1 MKIIDCFMYF
11 DEDLVLEIRLN
22 TLDSIVDKFVICE
35 GTRSWWKDKKLN
47 FDINKFLKFK
57 NKIQYLVVDDI
68 PINVKTIKK
77 NWHQNHIRDQF
88 QRNALSR
95 GYQEIVQKT
104 G

>member
-35 GTRSWWKDKKLN
+35 GTRDHGGKDKKLN

-68 PINVKTIKK
+68 PVNVRQLKK
-77 NWHQNHIRDQF
+77 LAPKSCARSIREMLYHVVTK
-88 QRNALSR
+88 R
-95 GYQEIVQKT
+95 IVQRIR
-104 G
+104 

>member
-1 MKIIDCFMYF
+1 MYF

-35 GTRSWWKDKKLN
+35 GTRDHGGREKGLN
-47 FDINKFLKFK
+47 FDIKKFLKFR

-68 PINVKTIKK
+68 PVNVKTVKK
-77 NWHQNHIRDQF
+77 NWHQNHIRDQH

-95 GYQEIVQKT
+95 GYQENSPDDWKKNKRI
-104 G
+104 